1 MAWTKVT
8 SAGGVTANGV
18 TNYPLMAHGFDVYTE
33 SSPSATQSVTSP
45 IPGFCGGKFVT
56 VQMRSNGAS
65 AASANTLYVQVSL
78 DGVNWVNQSAA
89 LACAALIADETSNSV
104 ATYDM
109 TNVKA
114 PFVRFSRALT
124 AAHPVIWTVTAK

>member
-8 SAGGVTANGV
+8 SAGGVTANGA

-33 SSPSATQSVTSP
+33 SSPSATPSVTSP

-56 VQMRSNGAS
+56 VQMRSDGTAT
-65 AASANTLYVQVSL
+65 AAANTLYVQVSL
-78 DGVNWVNQSAA
+78 DGVNWVNQSSAIT
-89 LACAALIADETSNSV
+89 CAGLIASDTSNSV

-124 AAHPVIWTVTAK
+124 ATSPVIWTVTAK

>member
-33 SSPSATQSVTSP
+33 SGPSASPSVTSP

-56 VQMRSNGAS
+56 VQMRSDGTAT
-65 AASANTLYVQVSL
+65 AAVNTLYVQVSL
-78 DGVNWVNQSAA
+78 DGVNWVNQSAP
-89 LACAALIADETSNSV
+89 LTCAALAASDTSNSV

-124 AAHPVIWTVTAK
+124 VTHPVIWTVTAK

>member
-33 SSPSATQSVTSP
+33 SGPSATPSVTSP

-56 VQMRSNGAS
+56 VQMRSDGTAT
-65 AASANTLYVQVSL
+65 AAANTLYVQVSL
-78 DGVNWVNQSAA
+78 DGENWVNQSTVLTCVA
-89 LACAALIADETSNSV
+89 LAASDTSNSV

-124 AAHPVIWTVTAK
+124 ANHPVIWTVTAK